1 MAQRDVLAGAGGV
14 LLGAARTDHAGRRA
28 VLVVRGEE
36 DTTEFTD
43 LAKTMG
49 IDIVDVVKQRGRE
62 DPRTYLGRGRLDEVG
77 DVLRSAPNGHGWHGV
92 DLVLMHTNATP
103 RQLVATS
110 TRPRPELV
118 SGHDPELTLFGPSE
132 AAFHRICDSIGL
144 DDLDLFVGDTL
155 ALFSSGKGKFGRL
168 PFGFPCFE
176 RHCLHNSPFLGF
188 DGWLWMIG
196 AMHNQVTRFRNP
208 YDYAAAA
215 E

>member
-62 DPRTYLGRGRLDEVG
+62 DPRTYLGRGRWTSR
-77 DVLRSAPNGHGWHGV
+77 DVLRSAPHGHAWHGV

-103 RQLVATS
+103 RQLVAPRRCWVSKSGTACACCWPCS
-110 TRPRPELV
+110 RPTPLRLKPERR
-118 SGHDPELTLFGPSE
+118 SASRGFGPTE
-132 AAFHRICDSIGL
+132 P
-144 DDLDLFVGDTL
+144 
-155 ALFSSGKGKFGRL
+155 SSV
-168 PFGFPCFE
+168 
-176 RHCLHNSPFLGF
+176 N
-188 DGWLWMIG
+188 
-196 AMHNQVTRFRNP
+196 
-208 YDYAAAA
+208 
-215 E
+215 